1 MNCCF
6 KLLGTNLAIK
16 RTMLV
21 SHNVYDETLR
31 LFSNERF
38 NSPLR
43 LFSNKRFNIKEI
55 NIIILGDV

>member
-1 MNCCF
+1 
-6 KLLGTNLAIK
+6 
-16 RTMLV
+16 MLV